1 MLMTWRNAGIRFEN
15 SRALCLIHNMRLVAA
30 SGRWPGRDPLF
41 TSAGAVL
48 MGPDDGGVDHRVFV
62 VGIFGQGLE
71 KILLNAFCTPTR
83 DAPVGVS
90 HRRARAKRATARQRG
105 ISRSRPRR
113 KADCHDHCCAPPCP
127 DGPAAN
133 FQSAQTGRPAIHSV
147 SSQSLLKEGS
157 L

>member
-62 VGIFGQGLE
+62 VGIIGQGLE
-71 KILLNAFCTPTR
+71 KVLPNAFFSPTR
-83 DAPVGVS
+83 ETPVGVAPATEALG
-90 HRRARAKRATARQRG
+90 HIAPRRASAEF
-105 ISRSRPRR
+105 P
-113 KADCHDHCCAPPCP
+113 DHGLDEKP
-127 DGPAAN
+127 
-133 FQSAQTGRPAIHSV
+133 I
-147 SSQSLLKEGS
+147 
-157 L
+157 